1 MDKIENSQRKPFF
14 LIALL
19 LAISL
24 VSLKW
29 VLSYIY
35 FDEDI
40 AFRVINDSSDSSYY
54 PIISAF
60 SDLDLSASWSKAVD
74 NLSIIS
80 YPILSLA
87 VNSLFFK
94 IIGSYS
100 FILLEIICS
109 AFFIFIFYNIFL
121 KLSFPIFFSIIS
133 SIFLFILPTILTD
146 LAFIN
151 IKALDLLTVNF
162 QKFYSMRF
170 PRPIISNLFFFYGRK
185 THALFSEFVSTN
197 YKRFAARECLVRVP
211 FLRSKLP

>member
-40 AFRVINDSSDSSYY
+40 AFRVINDSLDSTYY
-54 PIISAF
+54 PIINAF
-60 SDLDLSASWSKAVD
+60 SDLDLSPSYSKVVD
-74 NLSIIS
+74 NLTIIS

-121 KLSFPIFFSIIS
+121 KLSFPIFFSIVS

-170 PRPIISNLFFFYGRK
+170 PRPIISNLFFFSFIYFIIDFFLK
-185 THALFSEFVSTN
+185 KEN
-197 YKRFAARECLVRVP
+197 YVKSFYILAILMGITINV
-211 FLRSKLP
+211 FL